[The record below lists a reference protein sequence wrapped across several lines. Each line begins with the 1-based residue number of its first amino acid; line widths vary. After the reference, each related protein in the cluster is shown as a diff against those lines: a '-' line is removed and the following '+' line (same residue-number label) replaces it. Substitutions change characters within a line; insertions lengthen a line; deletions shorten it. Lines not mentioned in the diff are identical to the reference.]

1 MDSTEA
7 LSACVPRRVYALY
20 DTSSVSRQS
29 PVHAAVEPPGA
40 TDGQAPRLSSS
51 ARARPDVAGLV
62 RVGVAVG
69 VRGRVRVRGRGRV
82 RVRGAPPR
90 P

>member
-1 MDSTEA
+1 M
-7 LSACVPRRVYALY
+7 Y

-69 VRGRVRVRGRGRV
+69 VRGRGRGRGRGRDRGRGRGRV
-82 RVRGAPPR
+82 G
-90 P
+90 